1 MNFRDGVE
9 VPTFDVVEETTTYFL
24 PRDED
29 GENTFHSHLGLRCI
43 RATGSHPSNIVYQVI
58 YRMKYEVRL
67 PMDNTKGLADLRK
80 QLEAENVTRFCV
92 QTHQNSRRKMLM
104 SF

>member
-29 GENTFHSHLGLRCI
+29 GENTFHSQADFFNMYLVKDILAYDVSEQQVLI
-43 RATGSHPSNIVYQVI
+43 RATGS
-58 YRMKYEVRL
+58 
-67 PMDNTKGLADLRK
+67 
-80 QLEAENVTRFCV
+80 
-92 QTHQNSRRKMLM
+92 SRGSGGPFPVGGAPVAINRPAHL
-104 SF
+104 